1 MTWLDKV
8 EFELEWRIREIIL
21 EHGGLMATDHPK
33 VKRLFYNLA
42 AVRRMKEATYERDHH
57 RLSA

>member
-1 MTWLDKV
+1 MNWLDSL
-8 EFELEWRIREIIL
+8 EFEIEWRIREIIL

-42 AVRRMKEATYERDHH
+42 AVRRMKEAH
-57 RLSA
+57 L